1 MLKVSQ
7 RNRINS
13 IIAAVYVLAVNFLL
27 HALELG
33 QVGTIVVIPM
43 GFLYFFLLKPVRIVP
58 ILLIKPLFWY
68 IIFFLFA
75 SFSILYSIDSDAAF
89 EVQKKMLIVLLFT
102 ISVFAYAL
110 NSIKTV
116 KVFFITNII
125 VLFILIIYV
134 LSLGVN
140 NNASGRL
147 EDTILTANTYG
158 YYVFTGLISLFM
170 LYPYIQNR
178 KQKILYLILLVV
190 GCVFSVMLVVESAS
204 RGASIITG
212 LVIIGNVFI
221 INTASKKGILRK
233 VIVLIIFVF

>member
-27 HALELG
+27 HVLELG

-89 EVQKKMLIVLLFT
+89 EVQKKMLID
-102 ISVFAYAL
+102 SY
-110 NSIKTV
+110 
-116 KVFFITNII
+116 
-125 VLFILIIYV
+125 
-134 LSLGVN
+134 
-140 NNASGRL
+140 
-147 EDTILTANTYG
+147 
-158 YYVFTGLISLFM
+158 SLF
-170 LYPYIQNR
+170 Q
-178 KQKILYLILLVV
+178 YLL
-190 GCVFSVMLVVESAS
+190 MH
-204 RGASIITG
+204 
-212 LVIIGNVFI
+212 
-221 INTASKKGILRK
+221 
-233 VIVLIIFVF
+233 